1 LPTTSFRTIRREVM
15 RPLGLVEFS
24 TTSNIGSGTSIIST
38 ELTNRFSNDDFFN
51 GWFVTIVVDNDDGTS
66 TPANGLGTTT
76 RRVTDY
82 ATSSG
87 TLTVAGANLSAE
99 DEVVDC
105 DLYTFHP
112 DDIKRAY
119 EKARQVVF
127 ERYIGIVRDT
137 ETLVTGQSQVLFT
150 IPSTVRKVQ
159 RIYLGDTLE
168 AVSHADNLLLNGGLE
183 DWSSATSPDNWDLTG
198 GGGAGAT
205 VNQEQ
210 QTHGPSNYMVL
221 NGSSSMKLYHPA
233 TDYTIYERQ
242 TLNPSQSIAIENV
255 ELNFSVWVYCTGSSN
270 TSFIVHA
277 LLEGAGVTSQPV
289 YSDKHGLTG
298 WERMKVSGLTDK
310 DAVLNSNVTVG
321 IGLDSDDSTGFYV
334 YIDEAF
340 CVAGPDELAEAP
352 WEPILDYEILPP
364 VGGASNGG
372 LIRLKH
378 PLPEKKR
385 LRIVGL
391 DYLSTI
397 STDATT
403 IEIDGDLLEP
413 LYDLMRSYLCEERAS
428 PALTGKVSAQ
438 WALKA
443 AEYRQKFENATLR
456 LGLEMPGP
464 RLRDPAVVAAGAAF
478 DAVR

>member
-1 LPTTSFRTIRREVM
+1 MPTTSFRTIRREVM

-24 TTSNIGSGTSIIST
+24 TTSNIGSGTSVIST

-105 DLYTFHP
+105 DLYTVHP

-159 RIYLGDTLE
+159 QVYLGDRLE
-168 AVSHADNLLLNGGLE
+168 ATSYSNNLLSNGGFE
-183 DWSSATSPDNWDLTG
+183 DWSSATSPDNWAVSGTS
-198 GGGAGAT
+198 AT
-205 VNQEQ
+205 IHQEEDTQ
-210 QTHGPSNYMVL
+210 SPSNYMVL
-221 NGSSSMKLYHPA
+221 TGSNSLRFFKPA
-233 TDYTIYERQ
+233 VTYTCQVLQ
-242 TLNPSQSIAIENV
+242 TLNPSQSIAIEDV
-255 ELNFSVWVYCTGSSN
+255 ELNFSVWVYCT
-270 TSFIVHA
+270 FPDAIVKCQVD
-277 LLEGAGVTSQPV
+277 GAGITATVTTGTA
-289 YSDKHGLTG
+289 HGNTG
-298 WERMKVSGLTDK
+298 WERLTVSAVTNSA
-310 DAVLNSNVTVG
+310 AVLNSNVTVG
-321 IGLDSDDSTGFYV
+321 VEADSPDATAYNV
-334 YIDEAF
+334 YMDEAI

-378 PLPEKKR
+378 PLPEKRR

>member
-1 LPTTSFRTIRREVM
+1 MPTTSFRTIRREAM

-24 TTSNIGSGTSIIST
+24 TTSNIGAGTGIAST
-38 ELTNRFSNDDFFN
+38 GLTNRFSNDDFFN
-51 GWFVTIVVDNDDGTS
+51 GWFVTIVADNDDGTS

-87 TLTVAGANLSAE
+87 TITVAGSNLSAE
-99 DEVVDC
+99 DEAVDC

-119 EKARQVVF
+119 EKARQVIF

-168 AVSHADNLLLNGGLE
+168 AVSHADNLLLNGGFE
-183 DWSSATSPDNWDLTG
+183 EWSSATSADDWTLTG
-198 GGGAGAT
+198 SSAT

-221 NGSSSMKLYHPA
+221 NGSNSARLFHPA
-233 TDYTIYERQ
+233 ASYTIYLRQ

-255 ELNFSVWVYCTGSSN
+255 ELNFSVWVYCTGSSD
-270 TSFIVHA
+270 TAIIAQA

-289 YSDKHGLTG
+289 SSDKHGLTG
-298 WERMKVSGLTDK
+298 WERMKMTALTNSG
-310 DAVLNSNVTVG
+310 AALNSNVTVG
-321 IGLDSDDSTGFYV
+321 VGLDSDSSTAFSA

-438 WALKA
+438 WALKS
-443 AEYRQKFENATLR
+443 AEYSQKFENATLR

>member
-1 LPTTSFRTIRREVM
+1 M

-105 DLYTFHP
+105 DLYTVHP

-168 AVSHADNLLLNGGLE
+168 AVSHADNLLLNGGFE

-198 GGGAGAT
+198 GGAAGAT
-205 VNQEQ
+205 VHQEQ